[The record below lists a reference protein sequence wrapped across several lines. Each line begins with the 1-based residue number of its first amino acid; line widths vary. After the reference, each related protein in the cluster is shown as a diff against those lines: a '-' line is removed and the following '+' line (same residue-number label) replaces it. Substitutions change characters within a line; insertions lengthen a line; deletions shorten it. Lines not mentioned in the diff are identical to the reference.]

1 MSACS
6 LLRYKTCLLASLRFF
21 PYYLLSYL
29 KSENGQVKSVW
40 FFSPLLSPYLYTQPG
55 GNMSACTSSRKVHI
69 HKENILDGLIMSS
82 LFRPSECEGIQE
94 TH

>member
-1 MSACS
+1 
-6 LLRYKTCLLASLRFF
+6 
-21 PYYLLSYL
+21 
-29 KSENGQVKSVW
+29 
-40 FFSPLLSPYLYTQPG
+40 
-55 GNMSACTSSRKVHI
+55 MSACTSSRKVHI